1 MRKLETLACSDQGIV
16 TSTTFRSLSIR
27 NFRLYFTGQ
36 AISLLGTWMQRVA
49 QAWLVLELTGS
60 GTAVG
65 TVTAFQF
72 LPILLLAP
80 LGGLIADRHDKRK
93 ILYFSQS
100 LAGLSALGLGVAVLA
115 GVVELWTVYVSAAA
129 LGMAA
134 AFDTPARQTFV
145 EEMVGR
151 SQLTNAVSLNSTL
164 VNAARIIGPAIAGL
178 LIVGVGIGWCFIIN
192 GFSYVSLIV
201 ALLVMDPTQLKPG
214 TISARSRRQLR
225 EGFGYVMRTPAVRTP
240 LVLLAVAGLFIYEYQ
255 VILPLFARFTFGGD
269 AQTFAAMTSAMGIG
283 AVVGGLLV
291 ASKVN
296 QSPASL
302 ARTGIVF
309 GILQLI
315 VSAAPTLILAYASLA
330 IVGAASVTFIA
341 LGNSTLQ
348 LTAEPAMRG
357 RVMGIYVVAFFG
369 TTPIGAPLMG
379 WFGEFVGPRYA
390 LALGGITLIAAALYA
405 LPRLGRD
412 PLIGGITEPPPPPAK
427 V

>member
-1 MRKLETLACSDQGIV
+1 MTAA
-16 TSTTFRSLSIR
+16 TFRSLSVR
-27 NFRLYFTGQ
+27 NFRIYFTGQ

-100 LAGLSALGLGVAVLA
+100 LAGISAIGLGVVVLA
-115 GVVELWTVYVSAAA
+115 GSVDLWVVYVSAAA
-129 LGMAA
+129 LGIAA

-164 VNAARIIGPAIAGL
+164 VNAARIVGPAIAGL

-192 GFSYVSLIV
+192 GISYISLIV
-201 ALLVMDPTQLKPG
+201 ALLVMDASQLHPP

-225 EGFGYVMRTPAVRTP
+225 EGFSYVMRNPAVRTP
-240 LVLLAVAGLFIYEYQ
+240 LVLMAVAGLFVYEYQ

-309 GILQLI
+309 GILQL
-315 VSAAPTLILAYASLA
+315 VLSLAPTLVLAYASLA

-348 LTAEPAMRG
+348 LTSEPAMRG

-379 WFGEFVGPRYA
+379 WFGEHLGPRYA
-390 LALGGITLIAAALYA
+390 LALGGLTLVAAASYA

-412 PLIGGITEPPPPPAK
+412 PLIGGVTEPPPPPAK
-427 V
+427 I

>member
-1 MRKLETLACSDQGIV
+1 MTAA
-16 TSTTFRSLSIR
+16 TFKSLSIR

-80 LGGLIADRHDKRK
+80 MGGLIADRHDKRK

-100 LAGLSALGLGVAVLA
+100 LAGLSAIGLGVAVLTGA
-115 GVVELWTVYVSAAA
+115 VELWIVYVSAGA
-129 LGMAA
+129 LGISA

-164 VNAARIIGPAIAGL
+164 VNAARIVGPAIAGF

-192 GFSYVSLIV
+192 GLSYISLIV
-201 ALLVMDPTQLKPG
+201 ALLVMDSSQLNPP
-214 TISARSRRQLR
+214 TISARSPRQLR
-225 EGFGYVMRTPAVRTP
+225 DGFRYAMRTPEVRTP
-240 LVLLAVAGLFIYEYQ
+240 LILLAVAGLFIYEYQ

-269 AQTFAAMTSAMGIG
+269 AQTFAAMTSAMGLG

-291 ASKVN
+291 ASKTN

-302 ARTGIVF
+302 ARTGLVF
-309 GILQLI
+309 GALQLI
-315 VSAAPTLILAYASLA
+315 VAVAPTLWLAYASLA

-348 LTAEPAMRG
+348 LTSQPAMRG

-369 TTPIGAPLMG
+369 TTPVGAPLMG
-379 WFGEFVGPRYA
+379 WFGEHLGPRYA
-390 LALGGITLIAAALYA
+390 LALGGVALIGAALYA

-412 PLIGGITEPPPPPAK
+412 PLIGSVTEPSPPPAK
-427 V
+427 I